1 MSRFARTLAACA
13 FIAAWPLQ
21 AEPSKFTPANLT
33 VVPAARFVNE
43 SNGIAY
49 LANQELVLTRR
60 PNAPR
65 QSAEMTVRIF
75 TLSPGQTTP
84 GTWAVFEPC
93 WVYFSVLAPVY
104 VNPNGT
110 VKIGSLSRYW
120 LQVSPAGQM
129 TSGHY
134 LLVFEVGRGDDHQL
148 IRINQT
154 QPDDYFRHG
163 LIIEVR
169 PERPYARQEIAD
181 LERERAADAANIRA
195 AARVNESRWRCYVAR
210 PPATAASDEADP
222 DVHYAMTDNCD
233 EAIDL
238 P

>member
-1 MSRFARTLAACA
+1 MPRFARTLAACA
-13 FIAAWPLQ
+13 LVAAGPLQ
-21 AEPSKFTPANLT
+21 AEPSKFTPASLT

-49 LANQELVLTRR
+49 VANQELVLTRR
-60 PNAPR
+60 ANASR
-65 QSAEMTVRIF
+65 QNAEMTVRIF
-75 TLSPGQTTP
+75 TLSAGQTRP

-93 WVYFSVLAPVY
+93 WVYFSTLAPVY
-104 VNPNGT
+104 INPNGT
-110 VKIGSLSRYW
+110 IKIGSLSRHW
-120 LQVSPAGQM
+120 LQVSPVGEM

-134 LLVFEVGRGDDHQL
+134 LLVFEAGRGDDHQL
-148 IRINQT
+148 IRINQA
-154 QPDDYFRHG
+154 QPEDYFRHG

-169 PERPYARQEIAD
+169 PDRTYARQEIAE

-195 AARVNESRWRCYVAR
+195 AARVNESRSRCYMAR
-210 PPATAASDEADP
+210 PPATAASTDADP
-222 DVHYAMTDNCD
+222 DVHYAMTDDCD